1 MERMNLYNFKN
12 GQEPQP
18 GYPGGNWLSTV
29 IFWGSLWGLTEAT
42 LGYLLH
48 LIKIPGLPG
57 AVMATIAFYFLYRLY
72 QPTGSAA
79 AVIGASLVAAG
90 LKSLD
95 IVVSPAGLMDVTN
108 PVQAIIIEGLMA
120 ALALKVL
127 NRRPVR
133 SRLRIVI
140 SGLLFSFGS
149 NLAYSLASFIE
160 SSVFHSGNIFQTESV
175 SLARF
180 FLLSPLVTASIL
192 TAWLLTGKVQDQI
205 QYRRLKQAA
214 SVRTD
219 SLAEIEGQPQT
230 FLDRLSSRPAFSFAI
245 LAVAILSHF
254 NQLWFL

>member
-1 MERMNLYNFKN
+1 MNFYNFKN

-18 GYPGGNWLSTV
+18 GFPGGNRLSTV

-48 LIKIPGLPG
+48 LIKIPGLAG

-95 IVVSPAGLMDVTN
+95 IVVSPVGLMDVIN
-108 PVQAIIIEGLMA
+108 PVQAIIIEGLVA

-127 NRRPVR
+127 SRRPVR
-133 SRLRIVI
+133 SRLRII
-140 SGLLFSFGS
+140 LYGLLFPFGS
-149 NLAYSLASFIE
+149 NLAYGLASFIE
-160 SSVFHSGNIFQTESV
+160 SSVFHSGNIFQTEPV

-180 FLLSPLVTASIL
+180 FLLSPLVTAFIVTS
-192 TAWLLTGKVQDQI
+192 WLMAGKVQGQV
-205 QYRRLKQAA
+205 QYRKIKQAD

-219 SLAEIEGQPQT
+219 CLAEIEGQSQT
-230 FLDRLSSRPAFSFAI
+230 FLERLSSRPAVSLAI

-254 NQLWFL
+254 HQLWFF

>member
-1 MERMNLYNFKN
+1 MKRMNLYNFKN

-18 GYPGGNWLSTV
+18 RFPGGNRLSTV
-29 IFWGSLWGLTEAT
+29 IFWGSLWGLAEAT

-48 LIKIPGLPG
+48 LIKIPGLAG

-95 IVVSPAGLMDVTN
+95 IVVSPVGLMDVIN
-108 PVQAIIIEGLMA
+108 PVQAIIIEGLA
-120 ALALKVL
+120 AAASLKIL
-127 NRRPVR
+127 ERGPNRQ
-133 SRLRIVI
+133 STFIL

-149 NLAYSLASFIE
+149 NLVYGLAAVIE
-160 SSVFHSGNIFQTESV
+160 SSVFHSGNIFQTGPV

-180 FLLSPLVTASIL
+180 FLLSPLVTAFIVTS
-192 TAWLLTGKVQDQI
+192 WLLTGKVQGQI
-205 QYRRLKQAA
+205 QYRMLKQAA

-230 FLDRLSSRPAFSFAI
+230 FLDRLASRPVFSLAI
-245 LAVAILSHF
+245 LALAILSHF

>member
-1 MERMNLYNFKN
+1 MKKISFYKFKN
-12 GQEPQP
+12 RQP
-18 GYPGGNWLSTV
+18 SEKKFMGKKMISTV

-48 LIKIPGLPG
+48 LIKIPGLAG

-95 IVVSPAGLMDVTN
+95 IVVSPVGLMDVIN
-108 PVQAIIIEGLMA
+108 PVQAIIIEGLVA
-120 ALALKVL
+120 TLALKVL

-149 NLAYSLASFIE
+149 NLAYGLISFIE
-160 SSVFHSGNIFQTESV
+160 SLAFYSGNIFQTGPV
-175 SLARF
+175 SLAKF
-180 FLLSPLVTASIL
+180 FLLSPLVTGFFVIG
-192 TAWLLTGKVQDQI
+192 WLMAGKITVNNQG
-205 QYRRLKQAA
+205 RKLKQ
-214 SVRTD
+214 VD
-219 SLAEIEGQPQT
+219 SIRPHRLYPVADQLRK
-230 FLDRLSSRPAFSFAI
+230 FFDRNPSRPAVSLSIFVV
-245 LAVAILSHF
+245 AVLTHL
-254 NQLWFL
+254 NQLWF